1 MPTDKVAQ
9 LSDILRERNGYVSS
23 ESSIYVHAL
32 LPVGAFC
39 RLKQVPELLFAF
51 AEFCCSSKTS
61 SCFPPPGAQLP
72 RRRSRGCSSLG
83 GWPAWPAASYSLVR
97 PVDGVQQEP
106 AGGWRMRRDLQAVA
120 ARVAELLGAAWS
132 KCPLGSAP
140 AWLSCASSGRAWR
153 LWAARHS
160 QEEAAP
166 MGAPPLPR
174 VLVLA
179 DFGGRL
185 ASMARGLLLSYIANL
200 ASLT

>member
-1 MPTDKVAQ
+1 MFLLEAFRLFPPSRRTIAPT
-9 LSDILRERNGYVSS
+9 G
-23 ESSIYVHAL
+23 VHAVAAL
-32 LPVGAFC
+32 WVQHG
-39 RLKQVPELLFAF
+39 
-51 AEFCCSSKTS
+51 
-61 SCFPPPGAQLP
+61 P
-72 RRRSRGCSSLG
+72 R
-83 GWPAWPAASYSLVR
+83 AASYSLIR
-97 PVDGVQQEP
+97 PVDGMQQVP

-185 ASMARGLLLSYIANL
+185 ASMARGLLLPRPSCRRRAAGACGRL
-200 ASLT
+200 ADEARFAGGGCARGRAPRRSSMVKVPPW